1 MASTDKSVF
10 TKALELAL
18 CCCSEI
24 PVPAAAKAHDAP
36 TRRPNEAERDL
47 AAPAL
52 ATLGRTRVTD
62 AEFLAVFK
70 KWRKRQ
76 AKLDAAA
83 EKPLQKLVSLASARE
98 SEATELV
105 TDNGGV
111 VTAP

>member
-1 MASTDKSVF
+1 MV
-10 TKALELAL
+10 
-18 CCCSEI
+18 I
-24 PVPAAAKAHDAP
+24 
-36 TRRPNEAERDL
+36 
-47 AAPAL
+47 PAL

-62 AEFLAVFK
+62 AEVLAVFK

-83 EKPLQKLVSLASARE
+83 EKHLQKLVSLASARE

-105 TDNGGV
+105 TDSGGV